1 MPILVLHKG
10 YISFVGTRLRSK
22 ALGVVHISGFRF
34 VERDYIIF
42 QEVARWRV
50 ITGKQICTLAGF
62 SGQRACDR
70 RLKKLIEAGF
80 LTRQR
85 IIYGIPSIYS
95 LTRTAKALIGAS
107 ERAEKIRLE
116 QISHDITVLNVAI
129 YFHKITGISFQDI
142 RTEKQLHSIDGFSNR
157 RHRPDFIYIKD
168 GKTTCVEV
176 ELSLKNK
183 ERLEKNIKQDF
194 VNYDFAYWVVPDIE
208 SKIAQIVVKNRIAY
222 PTIGILELS
231 EIKEEFEHG

>member
-1 MPILVLHKG
+1 M
-10 YISFVGTRLRSK
+10 
-22 ALGVVHISGFRF
+22 GVIHISGFRF
-34 VERDYIIF
+34 VERDYLIF

-50 ITGKQICTLAGF
+50 ITGKQICILAGF

-95 LTRTAKALIGAS
+95 LTYQAKALIGAPV
-107 ERAEKIRLE
+107 RVEKIRLE
-116 QISHDITVLNVAI
+116 QISHDITVLNTAI
-129 YFHKITGISFQDI
+129 YFNQVKGIPFSDMK
-142 RTEKQLHSIDGFSNR
+142 TEKQLHQQDGFSNR
-157 RHRPDFIYIKD
+157 KHRPDFIYLED

-194 VNYDFAYWVVPDIE
+194 VNYDFTYWVVPYIE

>member
-1 MPILVLHKG
+1 MYPCRVQRSASLRQKIKEAHRSRFFNKAKNHIRDTEYIQFNTHSESSDRSIGKG
-10 YISFVGTRLRSK
+10 SK
-22 ALGVVHISGFRF
+22 
-34 VERDYIIF
+34 
-42 QEVARWRV
+42 
-50 ITGKQICTLAGF
+50 
-62 SGQRACDR
+62 
-70 RLKKLIEAGF
+70 
-80 LTRQR
+80 
-85 IIYGIPSIYS
+85 
-95 LTRTAKALIGAS
+95 
-107 ERAEKIRLE
+107 KIRLE

-194 VNYDFAYWVVPDIE
+194 VNYDFTYWVVPDIE
-208 SKIAQIVVKNRIAY
+208 SKIAQIVVKKTESPIRR
-222 PTIGILELS
+222 LE
-231 EIKEEFEHG
+231 F

>member
-1 MPILVLHKG
+1 M
-10 YISFVGTRLRSK
+10 
-22 ALGVVHISGFRF
+22 VHISGFRL

-70 RLKKLIEAGF
+70 RLKKLIEVGF

-85 IIYGIPSIYS
+85 IIYGIPGIYS

-116 QISHDITVLNVAI
+116 QISHDITVLNTAI
-129 YFHKITGISFQDI
+129 YFNKVKGIPFADMK
-142 RTEKQLHSIDGFSNR
+142 TEKQLHQQDGFSNR
-157 RHRPDFIYIKD
+157 KHRPDFIYIED

-194 VNYDFAYWVVPDIE
+194 VNYDFSFWVVPDIE
-208 SKIAQIVVKNRIAY
+208 CKIAQIVVKNRIAY
-222 PTIGILELS
+222 PTMEILELR
-231 EIKEEFEHG
+231 EIKGDFEHG

>member
-1 MPILVLHKG
+1 M
-10 YISFVGTRLRSK
+10 
-22 ALGVVHISGFRF
+22 VHISGFRL

-107 ERAEKIRLE
+107 ERTEKIRLE
-116 QISHDITVLNVAI
+116 QISHDITVLNTAI
-129 YFHKITGISFQDI
+129 YFNKVKGIPFADMK
-142 RTEKQLHSIDGFSNR
+142 TEKQLHQQDGFSNR
-157 RHRPDFIYIKD
+157 KHRPDFIYIED

-176 ELSLKNK
+176 ELCLKNK

-194 VNYDFAYWVVPDIE
+194 VNYDFSFWVVPDIE
-208 SKIAQIVVKNRIAY
+208 CKIAQIVVKNRIAY
-222 PTIGILELS
+222 PTMEILELS
-231 EIKEEFEHG
+231 EVNQYARNN

>member
-1 MPILVLHKG
+1 M
-10 YISFVGTRLRSK
+10 
-22 ALGVVHISGFRF
+22 GVIHISGFRL

-85 IIYGIPSIYS
+85 IIYGIPGIYS
-95 LTRTAKALIGAS
+95 LTRTAKVLIGAS

-116 QISHDITVLNVAI
+116 QISHDITVLNTAI
-129 YFHKITGISFQDI
+129 YFNQVKGIPFSDMK
-142 RTEKQLHSIDGFSNR
+142 TEKQLHQQDGFSNR
-157 RHRPDFIYIKD
+157 KHRPDFIYLED

-194 VNYDFAYWVVPDIE
+194 VNYDFTYWVVPDIE

-222 PTIGILELS
+222 PTIGILELRK
-231 EIKEEFEHG
+231 IKGDFEHG

>member
-10 YISFVGTRLRSK
+10 YISFVGMRLRSK
-22 ALGVVHISGFRF
+22 ALGVVHISGFRL

-95 LTRTAKALIGAS
+95 LTHTAKALIGAS
-107 ERAEKIRLE
+107 ARTEKIRLE
-116 QISHDITVLNVAI
+116 QISHDITVLNTAI
-129 YFHKITGISFQDI
+129 YFNQVKGIPFADI
-142 RTEKQLHSIDGFSNR
+142 KTEKQLHQQDGFSNR
-157 RHRPDFIYIKD
+157 KHRPDFVFYQN
-168 GKTTCVEV
+168 GKSVGIEV

-183 ERLEKNIKQDF
+183 EKLENNIKQDF
-194 VNYDFAYWVVPDIE
+194 INYDFSIWIVPDRE
-208 SKIAQIVVKNRIAY
+208 SKIARIIEQNRIAY
-222 PTIGILELS
+222 PTIEILELR
-231 EIKEEFEHG
+231 EIKENMTL

>member
-1 MPILVLHKG
+1 MPILVLHKR

-22 ALGVVHISGFRF
+22 ALGVLHISGFRL

-50 ITGKQICTLAGF
+50 ITGKQICILAGF

-95 LTRTAKALIGAS
+95 LTYQAKALIGAPV
-107 ERAEKIRLE
+107 RVEKIRLE
-116 QISHDITVLNVAI
+116 QISHDITVLNTAI
-129 YFHKITGISFQDI
+129 YFNKVKGIPFTDMK
-142 RTEKQLHSIDGFSNR
+142 TEKQLHSIDGFSNR
-157 RHRPDFIYIKD
+157 KHRPDFIYIED

-194 VNYDFAYWVVPDIE
+194 VNYDFSFWVVPDIE
-208 SKIAQIVVKNRIAY
+208 CKIAQIVVKNRIAY
-222 PTIGILELS
+222 PTMEILNLR
-231 EIKEEFEHG
+231 EIKGDFEHG